1 MRRSVVALFAVAAM
15 GMLSSA
21 FGADLRADAQ
31 NILGTY
37 DGRLEIYTG
46 KKLREFSYS
55 VTIYNVD
62 AEKKEISLK
71 TRCDDCEKK
80 ETNLR
85 GCAVTELSPNL
96 KFACNG
102 EAASIEFELADGV
115 LKGNGTNAKGKP
127 YTVSVKRAGQ

>member
-1 MRRSVVALFAVAAM
+1 MRRSLVALSAVVALGACPA
-15 GMLSSA
+15 A
-21 FGADLRADAQ
+21 FGADLGADAQ

-37 DGRLEIYTG
+37 EGQLEIFTG
-46 KKLREFSYS
+46 KKLKQFGYA
-55 VTIYNVD
+55 VTIYQVD

-71 TRCDDCEKK
+71 TRCDDCEIK

-96 KFACNG
+96 KFACTG
-102 EAASIEFELADGV
+102 EAAKIEYELADGV

-127 YTVSVKRAGQ
+127 YTVSVKRAGK

>member
-1 MRRSVVALFAVAAM
+1 MRRPLVALFAVVAM
-15 GMLSSA
+15 GACPAA
-21 FGADLRADAQ
+21 FGADLNADAQ

-37 DGRLEIYTG
+37 GGQLEIYTG
-46 KKLREFSYS
+46 KKLKQFGYA

-71 TRCDDCEKK
+71 TRCDDCEIK

-85 GCAVTELSPNL
+85 GCAVTEQSPNL
-96 KFACNG
+96 KFACKG
-102 EAASIEFELADGV
+102 EAAKIEYELADGV